1 MKITASLIALSL
13 LLTAA
18 AAFAAGAPQDLS
30 AYEKMKDPVLVK
42 KPAAKMLVVEAKG
55 DPNIAGG
62 QAFSLLFKVFF
73 SIPGARMSPP
83 RARWNLDLKTPKE
96 QWVGL
101 YALPVPDSATLPA
114 GSEGA
119 KIEVWEYGDVAEILH
134 VGAYADEPAT
144 VAKLMKFIAEQ
155 GYVVAGPHEEEY
167 VRGPETGPNT
177 SAYRTIIRYQ
187 VKKK

>member
-1 MKITASLIALSL
+1 MKVTASLIALSL
-13 LLTAA
+13 FLTGAA
-18 AAFAAGAPQDLS
+18 SLAAGAPQDLS
-30 AYEKMKDPVLVK
+30 ALDKMKEPVLVK
-42 KPAAKMLVVEAKG
+42 KPATKMLVVEATG
-55 DPNIAGG
+55 DPNVVGG

-83 RARWNLDLKTPKE
+83 RARWNIEMKTPKD
-96 QWVGL
+96 QWTGM
-101 YALPVPDSATLPA
+101 YALPVPDAATLPA
-114 GSEGA
+114 ASEGA

-134 VGAYADEPAT
+134 IGAYADEPPT
-144 VAKLMKFIAEQ
+144 VARLMKFIAEK

-187 VKKK
+187 IKKK